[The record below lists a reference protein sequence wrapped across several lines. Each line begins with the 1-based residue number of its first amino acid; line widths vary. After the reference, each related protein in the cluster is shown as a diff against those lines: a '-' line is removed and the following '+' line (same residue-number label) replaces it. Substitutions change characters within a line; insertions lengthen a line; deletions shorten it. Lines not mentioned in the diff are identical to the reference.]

1 MTFKQTIQIYSQKKI
16 RLVRKNMKHLVGK
29 VITKKFPFMG
39 DEVEVR
45 QLSVGEVLKVQN
57 MIKKTSKSKAE
68 DSQTELLR
76 GVIKIAVVGAEDL
89 SNEEFSTFPIAALNE
104 LSENILEFS
113 GLSGGTSQGN

>member
-1 MTFKQTIQIYSQKKI
+1 
-16 RLVRKNMKHLVGK
+16 
-29 VITKKFPFMG
+29 
-39 DEVEVR
+39 
-45 QLSVGEVLKVQN
+45 